1 MRHFIF
7 FAVIISLTIINT
19 IYVKNKFAESLIAEK
34 TVQKIDPKDVIHVF
48 FGVDDNYVKYL
59 SVTMASILKNTKS
72 PVFFHILDDRIAE
85 ETKKK
90 LLKLRKYKDFSIEF
104 VPVDYARALTLPETI
119 QPHVSKTSYYRLQIS
134 SRNPKL
140 KKCIY
145 SDADLVF
152 VSDIKELWDTDVE
165 DFYMAAVPDPD
176 DVNRAYNRLKVFPLS
191 KNEHYVNAGILVL
204 NLEKWRQ
211 NNAET
216 KFYDAAAKYND
227 NIPYPDQDLLN
238 ITLHDKIKYLSPR
251 FNAMP
256 ELVYFSLPEQFEAFE
271 SPVIIHW
278 AGPNKPWNDCDAHL
292 AETFWEYVNLS
303 PFALEIY
310 MDYYL
315 SKLGL
320 SNRNMIT
327 KLCNLI
333 P

>member
-1 MRHFIF
+1 MRHFLF
-7 FAVIISLTIINT
+7 FAVVISLTIINT

-34 TVQKIDPKDVIHVF
+34 TVQKVDPKDVIHVF

-104 VPVDYARALTLPETI
+104 VPVDYARALTLPKTI

-271 SPVIIHW
+271 SPAIIHW
-278 AGPNKPWNDCDAHL
+278 AGPRKPWNNPDTRLSEH
-292 AETFWEYVNLS
+292 FWEYVKLS
-303 PFALEIY
+303 PFAPEIY
-310 MDYYL
+310 TDFYL
-315 SKLGL
+315 SQLGI
-320 SNRNMIT
+320 SNRKMFL

>member
-1 MRHFIF
+1 MRHFLF
-7 FAVIISLTIINT
+7 FAVVISLIIINA
-19 IYVKNKFAESLIAEK
+19 IHLKNKSFEPLDSEK
-34 TVQKIDPKDVIHVF
+34 AVQTIDSENVIHIF
-48 FGVDDNYVKYL
+48 FVVNDNYVKYL
-59 SVTMASILKNTKS
+59 SVAMASILKNTKS
-72 PVFFHILDDRIAE
+72 HIFFHIMDDNINE
-85 ETKKK
+85 KTKNK
-90 LLKLRKYKDFSIEF
+90 LLKLQSYKNFAIEF
-104 VPVDYARALTLPETI
+104 LSVNNINALSLPASVM
-119 QPHVSKTSYYRLQIS
+119 PHINKTTNYRLLIS
-134 SRNPKL
+134 HL
-140 KKCIY
+140 KPDINKCIL
-145 SDADLVF
+145 SDADLVY
-152 VSDIKELWDTDVE
+152 VSDIKELWDIDIE
-165 DFYMAAVPDPD
+165 NFYMAAIPDPD
-176 DVNRAYNRLKVFPLS
+176 DMNRAYNRLKVFPLS
-191 KNEHYVNAGILVL
+191 KNEHYVNTGVTVL

-211 NNAET
+211 NNIEAQ
-216 KFYDAAAKYND
+216 FISNAAIYSKQLS
-227 NIPYPDQDLLN
+227 YPDQDLLN

-256 ELVYFSLPEQFEAFE
+256 EQTYYSLSEQIKAFE